1 MRSALL
7 WESDLLDK
15 EGHPECVYD
24 IALKPDASM
33 LIIAT
38 GTKLLAYDTDGKLL
52 QSLKGH
58 SDVVYSVCF
67 SKDGQRFASGG
78 ADKQVI
84 IWTSK
89 LEGILRYSHHDAV
102 QSLSYNPVSD
112 QLASCAC
119 TDFGLWSP
127 EQKSVSKHRINA
139 RITSC
144 SWTSDGLLLALGLT
158 SGVISLR
165 GRNGDE
171 KVKIERPGGSASQV
185 WGVSWCP
192 VKDNN
197 GDELLAVVDWSPS
210 LSFYNTAGKQ
220 VGRERALGFDPLRIS
235 FFSNGEYLLIC
246 GTNKK
251 CSLYTKEGVF
261 CGVISEQKS
270 WIWCCA
276 TKEDTNYVAIGSQDG
291 IAAYYEIGFS
301 TVHGLYEDRYA
312 YRENMTDVV
321 VQHLIT
327 DDKVV
332 VKCRELV
339 KKLAIYKRR
348 LAIQMPERI
357 NIYEV
362 SESNDMHYKV
372 KEKINIKVECT
383 LLVVC
388 AKHIVL
394 CEEKILQCLSF
405 QGVLEKEW
413 VMNSL
418 IRYIKVIGGP
428 PGSECLLIGLKN
440 GQIVK
445 IFVDNALPVE
455 VLKINSSVRC
465 LDLSAKRKKLAV
477 VDENNVCSVYDL
489 TNNSLIYKEPNANSV
504 AWNNHNEDILCFTGA
519 GLINIKVENF
529 SIQQQKFQGFVIGFC
544 GGKVFCL
551 HINAISTIDI
561 PLSASMYQYIEKKMF
576 KKAYQVSCLGVTD
589 SDWRALAEAAIQNL
603 DLEVARKAYIRI
615 KDLSFLKL
623 IKSLEALKKNENEYA
638 LLGDVYA
645 CLGKYNLAAKSYEK
659 ANTAGKALMMYID
672 LRMFDKAQ
680 EYLSAS
686 DDLEQKKALIIKKA
700 EWAKSINE
708 VKAAAEMFLSVGE
721 VEKAVELAAEYNWS
735 DMLINIVNKVDLTE
749 RKTLS
754 LIGNHLKRLQEYG
767 TAAEIF
773 HKIGD
778 IPSLVEMN
786 VQAKNWKEAFEL
798 AKQYP
803 TFKESVYIPY
813 ANWLA
818 ENDRFVEAQKAFYT
832 AGRQDE
838 AVGVLEQLTK
848 IAVNEKRFKEAGY
861 YYWILSMQTLR
872 SASSSDLKDDASVQI
887 AIRKFWDQQ
896 FAAEIYYVY
905 SYIYNYLEE
914 PFTMQHTETLF
925 NMSRYLWLELVKTD
939 LPGISKFRIFYA
951 AAKQSCA
958 MKAYKMSRMAYQMA
972 SNYKI
977 PERFRE
983 SVETASLHV
992 QAKPFTDSEDVL
1004 PMCFRCSTSNPLI
1017 NKQGNICFN
1026 CKQPFVYSFI
1036 SFEVLP
1042 VVEFFLE
1049 DGLEDDE
1056 AYKLLSK
1063 KSLKQFENSSSV
1075 MESNM
1080 NSEYLKIED
1089 SSYDND
1095 MGEDIFTFDASTGE
1109 TGPLIVNRK
1118 NLEAMNMSDV
1128 IICKWPKPLRT
1139 QYFKSILPSV
1149 QIHRCESCN
1158 KLFHSDDY
1166 ELEILKKGCCPFCRI
1181 SVQETEGNED

>member
-220 VGRERALGFDPLRIS
+220 VI
-235 FFSNGEYLLIC
+235 
-246 GTNKK
+246 
-251 CSLYTKEGVF
+251 
-261 CGVISEQKS
+261 
-270 WIWCCA
+270 
-276 TKEDTNYVAIGSQDG
+276 AIGSQDG

-735 DMLINIVNKVDLTE
+735 DMIQVLIIN
-749 RKTLS
+749 
-754 LIGNHLKRLQEYG
+754 
-767 TAAEIF
+767 
-773 HKIGD
+773 
-778 IPSLVEMN
+778 
-786 VQAKNWKEAFEL
+786 
-798 AKQYP
+798 
-803 TFKESVYIPY
+803 
-813 ANWLA
+813 
-818 ENDRFVEAQKAFYT
+818 
-832 AGRQDE
+832 
-838 AVGVLEQLTK
+838 
-848 IAVNEKRFKEAGY
+848 
-861 YYWILSMQTLR
+861 
-872 SASSSDLKDDASVQI
+872 LKDDASVQI